1 MAETKPPSNEDL
13 SLVLCNIL
21 NEMGYADK
29 DVQYRIH
36 IYELYDF
43 LLNTKELGPSCM
55 RFVGSKITGLSTYK
69 EGDVDQMIS
78 ARKSLITED
87 PTIDFPDDVNVFL
100 MEYDNCPPGYCK
112 LRLLTL
118 VDIFPTIDT
127 IFVLPKNLHIL
138 PNGDV
143 YLSSKAVKELAKY
156 HYNTMDYVLG
166 RKTIS
171 GSGPANTRTDEP
183 IRRNTDYVH
192 AIPSRRLPTSMEKRF
207 SRNKHW
213 PSKSIVSEINKAG
226 CEVVPVGFPGST
238 EEDLQW
244 RLSFSTAEKIL
255 MQSLNSTQRK
265 TYILLKIFFKECLVR
280 HFQSKVL
287 STYIVKM
294 LTLWMC
300 ETRPKELWKDDLL
313 VERFI
318 DSLKWLKERVEEN
331 HFPHYFIKERNLLA
345 NPMASEDKSRLTSFL
360 SNCIESVF
368 PFLLDCPSL
377 ANTLG
382 RSLSFKSSLVQS
394 PSKTVSWNDV
404 EERRHLYEMIL
415 KEVNLASP
423 MCKLSKATLDAHTGS
438 MVERDILQYLLNEQR
453 IREAC
458 DEIARIFG
466 MSDYYSNRSHVLA
479 IINNISCL
487 KDNPNIR
494 SVSAKVKLALIVGH
508 HLQPFFPR
516 KSMGTYN
523 LLHNLITLVESQKFL
538 FSFNERAKYTKSA
551 RVLEETKDTPIS
563 QVLNDRC
570 LCEIVFIGDNLQ
582 LLPKGFKYNL
592 YNFLTKYFPFK
603 WIKIDC
609 MALVYYLQ
617 TLVCEQ
623 LGKEEEANEA
633 FAKLL
638 LGSMGRRTQYFLNF
652 EDRETTLNVA
662 GHVYMERKNYRSA
675 FIAIKHSV
683 FFGTKVMASTDQSFL
698 LLAVLL
704 NKAFE
709 AKKRL
714 RKLKFYVFRPKIGLA
729 RIQGISEV
737 IMCQKIPGSFI
748 EDQCLK

>member
-1 MAETKPPSNEDL
+1 MRISL
-13 SLVLCNIL
+13 SLVLCDIL
-21 NEMGYADK
+21 NDMGYADK
-29 DVQYRIH
+29 D
-36 IYELYDF
+36 
-43 LLNTKELGPSCM
+43 ELGPM
-55 RFVGSKITGLSTYK
+55 YWQFVGSKITGLSTYK
-69 EGDVDQMIS
+69 EGDMDHMIFGS
-78 ARKSLITED
+78 KSLITED

-112 LRLLTL
+112 LRLLTSIN
-118 VDIFPTIDT
+118 IFTTIDT
-127 IFVLPKNLHIL
+127 IFVSPRNWHIL
-138 PNGDV
+138 PNGIV
-143 YLSSKAVKELAKY
+143 YFSSKAFKEFTAYLF
-156 HYNTMDYVLG
+156 TMMNNDMS

-171 GSGPANTRTDEP
+171 GSGSALTRTDEP
-183 IRRNTDYVH
+183 IRRNMDYVH
-192 AIPSRRLPTSMEKRF
+192 AIPSRRLPISMKKRF
-207 SRNKHW
+207 LRNRHW
-213 PSKSIVSEINKAG
+213 PTKSMVTEIVKAG
-226 CEVVPVGFPGST
+226 CEVVPVGFPGT
-238 EEDLQW
+238 
-244 RLSFSTAEKIL
+244 EKIL
-255 MQSLNSTQRK
+255 MQSLNNTQRK
-265 TYILLKIFFKECLVR
+265 TYILLKIYFKECLMR
-280 HFQSKVL
+280 LFQSKVF

-300 ETRPKELWKDDLL
+300 ETQRQELWKDNLL
-313 VERFI
+313 VERFV

-331 HFPHYFIKERNLLA
+331 HFPHYFIKERNMFA
-345 NPMASEDKSRLTSFL
+345 NPMASEDKSHLTSFL
-360 SNCIESVF
+360 SNCIESVC
-368 PFLLDCPSL
+368 PSLLDCPSL

-404 EERRHLYEMIL
+404 EERRHLYEIIL
-415 KEVNLASP
+415 NEVNLASP
-423 MCKLSKATLDAHTGS
+423 LGKLSKATLDAHTGS

-458 DEIARIFG
+458 DKIARIFG
-466 MSDYYSNRSHVLA
+466 MSANRLNRSHLLA
-479 IINNISCL
+479 IIDNISRL
-487 KDNPNIR
+487 KE
-494 SVSAKVKLALIVGH
+494 
-508 HLQPFFPR
+508 
-516 KSMGTYN
+516 KSKYKECISKSETYSMATYN
-523 LLHNLITLVESQKFL
+523 LLHNLITSVESQKFL
-538 FSFNERAKYTKSA
+538 FSFNERAKYTISA

-563 QVLNDRC
+563 QVLNDFC

-582 LLPKGFKYNL
+582 LLPKGLKYNL
-592 YNFLTKYFPFK
+592 YRFLKKFVTIE
-603 WIKIDC
+603 WVKIDC
-609 MALVYYLQ
+609 MALAYYLQ

-638 LGSMGRRTQYFLNF
+638 LGSMGKRTQYFLNF

-683 FFGTKVMASTDQSFL
+683 FFGTKVMASVDQSFL

-709 AKKRL
+709 AKQRL
-714 RKLKFYVFRPKIGLA
+714 RKLKFYVFQPKIGMA